1 MMYEF
6 LAWGHKNILATHKS
20 TFEFTKDKEVS
31 LKGNCII
38 GVRANFVLREL
49 KDFINQFW
57 SEKIKI
63 IIKVN
68 NYVEEVVAYVNK
80 EFWNSKTMVVRK
92 SDFVDKRT
100 LAVKANKA
108 AVDLDRKI
116 VSNLRKGGKIK
127 VSLVGIE

>member
-49 KDFINQFW
+49 KDFINQLW